1 MAMNTVTTT
10 SSVGQV
16 DRSNPTITTNAKVT
30 NDSSA
35 AFQPQTQVNLDNSMK
50 NMLTM
55 LSKIAISEDAPIQEI
70 PAELQ
75 KLVNN
80 ILQNA
85 FSVDTSISQGLSN
98 TLQSQKAS
106 IDQLNLLSKLLEQ
119 LSMEVSTE
127 GIANLSD
134 TFKTLLANTKL
145 LDGQDGKLLDSTALN
160 KMAMQLLD
168 GKSMENM
175 PEVLQT
181 LLIQNN
187 QSNTMLQAQQLSS
200 NMNFLKQLIK
210 QFMPSPQENQ
220 TLTYTNQ
227 SNTTN
232 TTNTANTTNTNTITT
247 TNNNN
252 IQTAMNDHNNAVN
265 SNTNTQNNTT
275 TNQTITNNNIE
286 TNQNS
291 IKNNNTQN
299 NMSISQQATI
309 VKDNPLNKMVIAN
322 PSTMQTTSHGQSAEV
337 IMQSQDGELNLTSE
351 NNSNSLVIKEDS
363 NNSDQDSKNNTL
375 NRNSTENGQQNQ
387 LNKTSLPLQNTTTT
401 MQLMKSLANQM
412 LSGKNVS
419 LSMEEFELLKNFVN
433 DKQQVLNERE
443 VKNLQTLIKMSEENL
458 PATIRQA
465 AIKQKLP
472 NLPKLWSFVQLCD
485 LTQLTDLPANKL
497 KSSSKSIS
505 DFAGLLK
512 SSMQNENDVN
522 ENQNQRSMS
531 LMTPLY
537 LGDNAHCYPTY
548 IHVYDQTPDGRD
560 LDDNQKETWFRIC
573 LLTENM
579 GAVELVFRLYEQS
592 KLNLRVTFSDNE
604 NVKSFNEYI
613 PEIKAAFKEMPLD
626 LTEVKVSA
634 IGG

>member
-1 MAMNTVTTT
+1 MAMNTVATT

-35 AFQPQTQVNLDNSMK
+35 PFQPQTQVNIDNSMK

-55 LSKIAISEDAPIQEI
+55 LSKIAISEDTPIQEM

-75 KLVNN
+75 KLVND

-85 FSVDTSISQGLSN
+85 FSLDNSISQGLSN

-145 LDGQDGKLLDSTALN
+145 LDGQDGKILDSTALN

-181 LLIQNN
+181 LLVQSN
-187 QSNTMLQAQQLSS
+187 QSNAMLQTQQSGS
-200 NMNFLKQLIK
+200 DMNFLKQLIK

-220 TLTYTNQ
+220 TTTYANQ
-227 SNTTN
+227 NNTTN
-232 TTNTANTTNTNTITT
+232 TTTYNTNQTVMNA
-247 TNNNN
+247 NNG
-252 IQTAMNDHNNAVN
+252 AVN
-265 SNTNTQNNTT
+265 SNSNTQNNTT

-286 TNQNS
+286 TNPNS
-291 IKNNNTQN
+291 MKNNTQN
-299 NMSISQQATI
+299 NASDTQQATMI
-309 VKDNPLNKMVIAN
+309 KDNSLNKTVTTN
-322 PSTMQTTSHGQSAEV
+322 QTMMHTTSSDQSSE
-337 IMQSQDGELNLTSE
+337 ISMKSQDGNLKLASE
-351 NNSNSLVIKEDS
+351 NQNSSTNVVIKKDS
-363 NNSDQDSKNNTL
+363 NNGSQDAQNNMI
-375 NRNSTENGQQNQ
+375 NRNSIENGQQNQ
-387 LNKTSLPLQNTTTT
+387 PNKTSLPLQNTTVT
-401 MQLMKSLANQM
+401 MQLMKNLANQM

-419 LSMEEFELLKNFVN
+419 LSMEEFGLLKNFVN

-472 NLPKLWSFVQLCD
+472 NLSKLWSFVQLCD

-497 KSSSKSIS
+497 KSASKSIS

-548 IHVYDQTPDGRD
+548 IHVYDQTADGRD
-560 LDDNQKETWFRIC
+560 IDDNQKETWFRIC

-592 KLNLRVTFSDNE
+592 KLNLRVTFSDDE
-604 NVKSFNEYI
+604 NVKSFNEYM
-613 PEIKAAFKEMPLD
+613 PEIEAAFKELPLD